1 MVSNASVTTNGFG
14 SFFENAHMSQN
25 VQYHRQRVAGSVPS
39 LIVRFLGVRIGVRAG
54 GKNERNI
61 ELLQD

>member
-1 MVSNASVTTNGFG
+1 
-14 SFFENAHMSQN
+14 MSQN
-25 VQYHRQRVAGSVPS
+25 VQYHRQRVAGSVPL
-39 LIVRFLGVRIGVRAG
+39 LIARLLGVRLGVRAG

>member
-1 MVSNASVTTNGFG
+1 MVLGR
-14 SFFENAHMSQN
+14 FFENAHMSQN

-39 LIVRFLGVRIGVRAG
+39 LIARFLGMRIGVRAG